1 MLHDGR
7 FAGLSTTLG
16 GMNPGQPTVRYYD
29 ARRTR
34 PWHFVGLGM
43 LLAVASVAAWFGTD
57 LLRAEEPGQVG
68 IVTVDGEFDEQAA
81 EAGAQPVI
89 TAADGG
95 DRIDATSMA
104 MVGDS
109 ITAGSTDAI
118 RYTLAAHG
126 FTQMDI
132 DGVTSRRVLEGDGKG
147 GRPLSGV
154 ATLYG
159 MLGDPDIQPDV
170 WVVALGTNDIGQYD
184 ESQQYRD
191 LIRTVL
197 DMVPDDVPLVWVN
210 GFRADRAQASIEFN
224 LVLLD
229 EVARRDNSVVASW
242 YDQASRDDET
252 KVLQADG
259 VHPNQH
265 GRVVFSALVAEGIAA
280 VT

>member
-1 MLHDGR
+1 MD
-7 FAGLSTTLG
+7 
-16 GMNPGQPTVRYYD
+16 PGQPTVRYYD

-34 PWHFVGLGM
+34 PWHFIGLG
-43 LLAVASVAAWFGTD
+43 AVVVVVAAAAWFGTA
-57 LLRAEEPGQVG
+57 LLRAEEPRSVG
-68 IVTVDGEFDEQAA
+68 IVTVDGDFDEQAA
-81 EAGAQPVI
+81 EVGATPVI
-89 TAADGG
+89 TAADPAG

-109 ITAGSTDAI
+109 ITAGSADAI

-126 FTQMDI
+126 FTTMDI
-132 DGVTSRRVLEGDGKG
+132 DGATSRRILEGDGKG

-159 MLGDPDIQPDV
+159 MLADPDIDPDV

-184 ESQQYRD
+184 DPEQYRE

-197 DMVPDDVPLVWVN
+197 AMLPDDVPLVWVN
-210 GFRADRAQASIEFN
+210 AFRADKPEASTEFDQ
-224 LVLLD
+224 VLLD
-229 EVARRDNSVVASW
+229 EVGRRDHSVVASW
-242 YDQASRDDET
+242 YDQASRADET
-252 KVLQADG
+252 EVLQDDG
-259 VHPNQH
+259 VHPSQH

>member
-1 MLHDGR
+1 MD
-7 FAGLSTTLG
+7 S
-16 GMNPGQPTVRYYD
+16 GQPTVRYYD

-34 PWHFVGLGM
+34 PWHFAGLGM
-43 LLAVASVAAWFGTD
+43 LLAVAAVAAWFGAD
-57 LLRAEEPGQVG
+57 LLRAEEPAAVG

-81 EAGAQPVI
+81 QAGAQPVI
-89 TAADGG
+89 TAADPAD

-109 ITAGSTDAI
+109 LTAGSSDAI
-118 RYTLAAHG
+118 RYTLTAHG
-126 FTQMDI
+126 MTTMDI
-132 DGVTSRRVLEGDGKG
+132 DGVTSRRIVEGDGKG

-159 MLGDPDIQPDV
+159 MLGDPDIHPDV

-184 ESQQYRD
+184 DPQQYRD

-197 DMVPDDVPLVWVN
+197 DMLPDDVPLVWVN
-210 GFRADRAQASIEFN
+210 AFRADRAQASSEFN

-229 EVARRDNSVVASW
+229 EVGKRDRSVVASW
-242 YDQASRDDET
+242 FDQASRDDET
-252 KVLQADG
+252 QVLQGDG